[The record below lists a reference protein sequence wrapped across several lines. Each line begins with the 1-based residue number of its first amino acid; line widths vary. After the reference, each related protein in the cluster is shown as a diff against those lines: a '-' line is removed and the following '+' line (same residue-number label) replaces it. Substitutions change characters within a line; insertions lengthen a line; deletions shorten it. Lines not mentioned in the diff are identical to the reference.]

1 MDNYDSSSSDS
12 EQIQLP
18 DDEPILEPAI
28 PPPPPQPMMPQS
40 VFYPNMMI
48 ATMQPQ
54 QPMRKVRRHD
64 DDYTFDGSLPKEF
77 HQTHQNISNV
87 WK

>member
-1 MDNYDSSSSDS
+1 MAVFNSGFPMNYGYY
-12 EQIQLP
+12 Q
-18 DDEPILEPAI
+18 
-28 PPPPPQPMMPQS
+28 QPMMQQS

-48 ATMQPQ
+48 APMQPQ